1 MTWKVMS
8 GLAALALAG
17 ATMAGCTS
25 DRVPGCVPPS
35 NEAGLLD
42 EFMKEPV
49 LAVAPEGSKRREEPK
64 RVEACHRFG
73 DKNATETVVAVHYDV
88 PRSLAPGEVRSLY
101 EPAATKSGWTPVPV
115 EVSQLLLRYCRDVHG
130 QPGLLEVTWQEAI
143 ERQRVPAVVSIL
155 LRPADP
161 TVFEGAA
168 QAEAARK
175 GKCR

>member
-1 MTWKVMS
+1 MS

-49 LAVAPEGSKRREEPK
+49 LSVAPEGAKRREEPR
-64 RVEACHRFG
+64 RVEACRRHG
-73 DKNATETVVAVHYDV
+73 ENATETVVAVHYDLE
-88 PRSLAPGEVRSLY
+88 RGLAPGEVRTLY
-101 EPAATKSGWTPVPV
+101 EPVATKSGWTPVPV
-115 EVSQLLLRYCRDVHG
+115 AAGQLLLRYCRSVLG

-143 ERQRVPAVVSIL
+143 EPPSGRRVPALVSIL
-155 LRPADP
+155 LRPADENAF
-161 TVFEGAA
+161 VEAA
-168 QAEAARK
+168 QVEAARK
-175 GKCR
+175 GGCRQ